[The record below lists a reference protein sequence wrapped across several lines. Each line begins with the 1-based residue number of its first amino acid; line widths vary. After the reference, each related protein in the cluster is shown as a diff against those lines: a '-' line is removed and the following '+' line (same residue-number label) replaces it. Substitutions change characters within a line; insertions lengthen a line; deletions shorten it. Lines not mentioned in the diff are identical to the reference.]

1 MNFTTAG
8 HVVEEKEYVS
18 KFMKPG
24 IHTAKIKNVEFYQS
38 QGGTPGIKITLEGKP
53 MKELEDVGQ
62 TSETTY
68 WLSPKAWEF
77 TKSKLVTLAD
87 KLGVREQLDAISVD
101 DGQEYASALASVFTG
116 LMGRFKLKGTE
127 IEGKVG
133 DDGVKKNNWFK
144 AEIAAFGFVEDPS
157 VAIADS
163 KLKFDENNKYD
174 MVRLAPA
181 DIESDDPLAGD
192 GDTGSPW

>member
-24 IHTAKIKNVEFYQS
+24 IHIAKIKNVEFYQS
-38 QGGTPGIKITLEGKP
+38 QGGTPGIKLSLEGQP
-53 MKELEDVGQ
+53 MKELENAGQ
-62 TSETTY
+62 TCETTY

-87 KLGVREQLDAISVD
+87 KLGVREKLDAISVN
-101 DGQEYASALASVFTG
+101 E
-116 LMGRFKLKGTE
+116 GTE

-133 DDGVKKNNWFK
+133 DDGTKKNNWFK
-144 AEIAAFGFVEDPS
+144 AEIAAFGFVEPATLPAS
-157 VAIADS
+157 ES
-163 KLKFDENNKYD
+163 KLKFDENSKYD

-181 DIESDDPLAGD
+181 DVESDDPLAGD
-192 GDTGSPW
+192 GGSPW

>member
-24 IHTAKIKNVEFYQS
+24 IHIAKIKNVEFYQS
-38 QGGTPGIKITLEGKP
+38 QGGTPGIKLALEGPP
-53 MKELEDVGQ
+53 MKELENAGQ
-62 TSETTY
+62 TCETTY

-87 KLGVREQLDAISVD
+87 KLGVREQLDAISVN
-101 DGQEYASALASVFTG
+101 DGQEYANALASVFTG
-116 LMGRFKLKGTE
+116 LAGRFKLKGTE

-133 DDGVKKNNWFK
+133 DDGTKKNNWFK
-144 AEIAAFGFVEDPS
+144 AEIAAFGFVEPAS
-157 VAIADS
+157 LPASES
-163 KLKFDENNKYD
+163 KLKFDESSKYD

-181 DIESDDPLAGD
+181 DVESDDPLAGD
-192 GDTGSPW
+192 EGSPW